1 MTLPPC
7 TFARILGLLYLG
19 ALATTV
25 HALEMRGFRGV
36 SWGEGAAALGE
47 AHAVY
52 SHGDTVCYRRA
63 RENMVFG
70 QVALQA
76 VQYCF
81 QRDRLFMVI
90 VDAAVEP
97 KAVIAEFQSAYG
109 SPQARAGQGV
119 SWGGPTSG
127 TRADLSPRTASAT
140 RLTIYS
146 NTIAPALAKRM
157 QKLSPPDLPETARQ
171 IAGTL

>member
-1 MTLPPC
+1 MKLPPC
-7 TFARILGLLYLG
+7 TFASILGVLCLG
-19 ALATTV
+19 ALSTTAN
-25 HALEMRGFRGV
+25 ALEMRGFRGV

-47 AHAVY
+47 AHAVL

-63 RENMVFG
+63 KENMVFG
-70 QVALQA
+70 QVALHT
-76 VQYCF
+76 VRYCF

-109 SPQARAGQGV
+109 PPQYRVGQAV

-127 TRADLSPRTASAT
+127 THAELSPRTAIAT

-146 NTIAPALAKRM
+146 NHIAPALAKRM

-171 IAGTL
+171 VAGTL